1 MGTWHKIVFGDC
13 RNMEEIPNG
22 TVHLMVTSPPYYNA
36 PFDYPGLFKSYEGFL
51 GLMEDFA
58 KELYR
63 KLAPGRIAAF
73 VTDDM
78 LVKGVK
84 YPIVADITR
93 IMMDS
98 GFRYRDRI
106 VWRKPEGYIRISHRS
121 GVVLQHPYP
130 MYFYPDNLQEN
141 IIIFQKG
148 KFDYKYIKKLD
159 PKIREASKINIGEFQ
174 ENKWYLTVWD
184 ITNVLPLEGRLE
196 KGIAAFPEE
205 IPRRLIKLFT
215 FVGETV
221 LDPFLGS
228 GTTTKVAKELG
239 RNSHGYE
246 IDLELKSIIL
256 EKIGYSPHP
265 LTDDKIEIKE
275 RDDVQRLRTFL
286 QKRVQKQKSV
296 TKKHRAIEIKTYQ
309 RRDEE
314 IREFPSAA
322 VEEMVTSSEMRIK
335 KHPKYRKDW
344 KARLEWVNADT
355 GTLVS
360 QLIERVES
368 ELPEVFHTPKHR
380 WYYFYKGR
388 SQKLESLFAVLTIT
402 KGKVHIRIGVDP
414 SKFIDRNNIT
424 KQYKRWFFKTKGQER
439 DFSINKP
446 EQLDYALELLQQAYS
461 FAH

>member
-1 MGTWHKIVFGDC
+1 MRTWHKIVFGDC

-36 PFDYPGLFKSYEGFL
+36 PFDYPGLFKSYDEFL
-51 GLMEDFA
+51 GLMKDFA
-58 KELYR
+58 KELYM

-93 IMMDS
+93 IMMGA

-106 VWRKPEGYIRISHRS
+106 VWRKPEGYIRISRRS

-148 KFDYKYIKKLD
+148 KFDYKYVRKLD
-159 PKIREASKINIGEFQ
+159 PKIREASKIKIDEFQ
-174 ENKWYLTVWD
+174 KDKWYLTVWD
-184 ITNVLPLEGRLE
+184 ITNVLPLKGRLE

-221 LDPFLGS
+221 LDPFSGS

-239 RNSHGYE
+239 RNSYGYE
-246 IDLELKSIIL
+246 IDLELKPVIL
-256 EKIGYSPHP
+256 KKIGYSPHP

-275 RDDVQRLRTFL
+275 REDVRRLRTFL
-286 QKRVQKQKSV
+286 QKRVRKQKSV
-296 TKKHRAIEIKTYQ
+296 TKKHKAIEVKTYQ
-309 RRDEE
+309 RNDEG
-314 IREFPSAA
+314 IRELSSVAG
-322 VEEMVTSSEMRIK
+322 EEVVMPLDIRAKEQ
-335 KHPKYRKDW
+335 PKYRKNW
-344 KARLEWVNADT
+344 KARLEWVNA
-355 GTLVS
+355 GTRALVS

-368 ELPEVFHTPKHR
+368 ELPEVFHVPKHR
-380 WYYFYKGR
+380 WCYFYKGR
-388 SQKLESLFAVLTIT
+388 SQRLESLFAVLTIT
-402 KGKVHIRIGVDP
+402 KQKLHIRIGVDP
-414 SKFIDRNNIT
+414 SKFIDMNNIT
-424 KQYKRWFFKTKGQER
+424 KPYKRWFFKTREQER
-439 DFSINKP
+439 DFSINRP

-461 FAH
+461 LTR

>member
-36 PFDYPGLFKSYEGFL
+36 PFDYPGLFKSYEEFL

-58 KELYR
+58 KEIYM

-93 IMMDS
+93 IMMGA

-148 KFDYKYIKKLD
+148 KFDYKCIKKLD
-159 PKIREASKINIGEFQ
+159 PKIREASKINIEEFQ

-184 ITNVLPLEGRLE
+184 ITNVLPLERRLE

-205 IPRRLIKLFT
+205 IPKRLIKLFT

-239 RNSHGYE
+239 RNSYGYE
-246 IDLELKSIIL
+246 IDLELKPIIL
-256 EKIGYSPHP
+256 EKTGYSPHP
-265 LTDDKIEIKE
+265 ITSDKIEIKE

-296 TKKHRAIEIKTYQ
+296 TKKHRAMEVKAYQ
-309 RRDEE
+309 RRGEE
-314 IREFPSAA
+314 IREFPSIAG
-322 VEEMVTSSEMRIK
+322 EEIVTSSQRIVK

-344 KARLEWVNADT
+344 KARLEWVNADIR
-355 GTLVS
+355 TLVF
-360 QLIERVES
+360 QLIERVER
-368 ELPEVFHTPKHR
+368 ELPEVFHIPKHR

-402 KGKVHIRIGVDP
+402 KGKVHIRVGVDP
-414 SKFIDRNNIT
+414 SKFIDRNNVT
-424 KQYKRWFFKTKGQER
+424 KPYKRWFFNTRGQER

-446 EQLDYALELLQQAYS
+446 EQLDYAVELLQQAYS